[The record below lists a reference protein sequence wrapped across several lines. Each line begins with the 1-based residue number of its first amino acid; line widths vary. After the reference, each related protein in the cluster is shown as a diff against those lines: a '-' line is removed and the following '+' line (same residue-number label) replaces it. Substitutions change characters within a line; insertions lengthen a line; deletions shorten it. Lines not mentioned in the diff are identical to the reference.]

1 MIGFGE
7 VMLDFLLAE
16 ISAVRLERPENPF
29 KIMPPFGRYDGGRR
43 DGIVVPAILRKHIG
57 RGSAQPPGQ
66 GRAVRFP
73 RGNVRPQRQ
82 QPFKQREGSV
92 RLLRGG
98 IFCKEDPAVRCKLRI
113 MAAAAY
119 RGHNR
124 NVQNGHAPIVA
135 AGGRV
140 FHEIDI
146 RALVDQVV
154 RNLKIVRFYR
164 DLQRRL
170 AVVLFR
176 RLFRGAVNKLRLLFD
191 EPPDLFKIAASYGF
205 ESNLHFTIPRVCIIQ
220 SAQPTVPGRGARW
233 NASRRARR
241 FGLYGSG
248 GLRPALFAAAVG
260 VKSVAGRRHA
270 IFTAVRFGDT
280 QLRCE
285 LLLAGIRH
293 VKGRRYAVLPPRRR
307 PVRVSARGFHKY
319 NRAASFPSQAFATH
333 KGGGMPSSRRRP
345 VRVSARGLGDTQPRC
360 KIPSAGI
367 RHAKGWRHAVLPPRR
382 RTVRASARGFH
393 KYNRAASFPS
403 QAFAA
408 HKRAAC
414 DFHHS
419 AVWGYATALQ
429 ASARMPSSRRA
440 SFYIRSSTIRTIFSA
455 PSRGMQACCA
465 SSIRA
470 AALPS

>member
-1 MIGFGE
+1 MREREKHTAARETPAVAQQGASDVLQERNQRMIGLGE

-66 GRAVRFP
+66 GRAVSFP

-82 QPFKQREGSV
+82 QPFEQREGSV

-170 AVVLFR
+170 AVVLFFGGCFAVQLTSSGFFSMS
-176 RLFRGAVNKLRLLFD
+176 RL
-191 EPPDLFKIAASYGF
+191 
-205 ESNLHFTIPRVCIIQ
+205 T
-220 SAQPTVPGRGARW
+220 
-233 NASRRARR
+233 
-241 FGLYGSG
+241 
-248 GLRPALFAAAVG
+248 
-260 VKSVAGRRHA
+260 
-270 IFTAVRFGDT
+270 
-280 QLRCE
+280 
-285 LLLAGIRH
+285 
-293 VKGRRYAVLPPRRR
+293 
-307 PVRVSARGFHKY
+307 
-319 NRAASFPSQAFATH
+319 
-333 KGGGMPSSRRRP
+333 SSR
-345 VRVSARGLGDTQPRC
+345 
-360 KIPSAGI
+360 
-367 RHAKGWRHAVLPPRR
+367 LPLRMALNKTFISRYP
-382 RTVRASARGFH
+382 ASA
-393 KYNRAASFPS
+393 
-403 QAFAA
+403 
-408 HKRAAC
+408 
-414 DFHHS
+414 
-419 AVWGYATALQ
+419 
-429 ASARMPSSRRA
+429 
-440 SFYIRSSTIRTIFSA
+440 
-455 PSRGMQACCA
+455 
-465 SSIRA
+465 
-470 AALPS
+470 